1 MISIPRLISKH
12 WPTLLVGAVALG
24 AWSTSSQAAA
34 QLDFAVFWSGGA
46 RFMSGESLYP
56 AVAIDITFLYPPFA
70 AWLFQALALLPLDN
84 AYRAFA
90 LVNAVLYLGA
100 MWLTAA
106 ALGKAYPESRWRAAF
121 IVGVIFSFPFV
132 QWNFVWGQVNLLI
145 LVLVLGAV
153 VSVQRDRAVLAG
165 ALVAVAAGIKVMPV
179 LFAVWLVLRV
189 GRRATLGLVLG
200 SVLVVLLPVVWRGVP
215 QGVADL
221 AEFVDSVL
229 RGFLAGGVRV
239 RADNYNLATL
249 VYGLLGPVPAS
260 GTFQVP
266 YYAVDAGEAVRAA
279 VYRLLALA
287 ALGGWAAVLVVRWRR
302 DTEWSLVE
310 VTATFLLSALI
321 SGVTWHH
328 HLVALLFVVAV
339 LLVELGRQS
348 TDRWLLGTASVMLLV
363 GSVGRD
369 VLGSLLYDQLQQLHL
384 LRIGLVVAFVWSLVA
399 LGRPTPDE
407 VVSGS

>member
-1 MISIPRLISKH
+1 LAC
-12 WPTLLVGAVALG
+12 AVALG
-24 AWSTSSQAAA
+24 AWATSSQAAA
-34 QLDFAVFWSGGA
+34 QSDFAVFWSAGA

-70 AWLFQALALLPLDN
+70 AWLFQSLALLPLDN

-90 LVNAVLYLGA
+90 LVNAALYLGA
-100 MWLTAA
+100 MWLTAT
-106 ALGKAYPESRWRAAF
+106 ALGKAYPESRWRVAF
-121 IVGVIFSFPFV
+121 VVGVIFSFPFV

-165 ALVAVAAGIKVMPV
+165 ALVAMAAGIKVMPV

-249 VYGLLGPVPAS
+249 VYGLLGPVPANGS
-260 GTFQVP
+260 FQAP
-266 YYAVDAGEAVRAA
+266 YFAVDAGAMAQAA
-279 VYRLLALA
+279 AYRILALA

-302 DTEWSLVE
+302 DMEWSLVE

-328 HLVALLFVVAV
+328 HLVVLLFVVAV

-369 VLGSLLYDQLQQLHL
+369 VLGSFLYDQLQQLHL

-407 VVSGS
+407 VISGS

>member
-1 MISIPRLISKH
+1 MISIPRPISKH
-12 WPTLLVGAVALG
+12 WPTLLAGAVALG
-24 AWSTSSQAAA
+24 AWATSSQAAA
-34 QLDFAVFWSGGA
+34 QSDFAVFWSAGA
-46 RFMSGESLYP
+46 RFMSGDQLYP

-70 AWLFQALALLPLDN
+70 AWLFQALALLPVEH

-90 LVNAVLYLGA
+90 LVNTALYLGA
-100 MWLTAA
+100 MWLTAV
-106 ALGKAYPESRWRAAF
+106 ALGTAYSESRWRLAL
-121 IVGVIFSFPFV
+121 VIAVTFSFPFV

-153 VSVQRDRAVLAG
+153 VSVQRDRALLAG
-165 ALVAVAAGIKVMPV
+165 ALVAMATGIKVMPV

-215 QGVADL
+215 QGVTDL
-221 AEFVDSVL
+221 TAFVDSVL

-249 VYGLLGPVPAS
+249 VYGLLGHVPAN

-266 YYAVDAGEAVRAA
+266 YFVVDAGAAVRAA
-279 VYRLLALA
+279 VYRFLALA
-287 ALGGWAAVLVVRWRR
+287 ALGGWAAVLVLRWRR
-302 DTEWSLVE
+302 HTEWSLVE
-310 VTATFLLSALI
+310 VTATFLLSTLI

-328 HLVALLFVVAV
+328 QLVVLLFVVAV

-369 VLGSLLYDQLQQLHL
+369 VLGSFVYDQLQQLHL
-384 LRIGLVVAFVWSLVA
+384 LRIGLVVAFVWSLVT
-399 LGRPTPDE
+399 LGRPRPDE
-407 VVSGS
+407 VISGS